1 MVLTL
6 RKRHSRAFRRGSKS
20 RPPPDNRNGGGEGN
34 LIDPIASTS
43 ENGGGGDPSVSP
55 WPNVN
60 PWTDEPRQRP
70 GSHGRTMSEPLN
82 YDHASGVIILPDEDG
97 WLDEDYVESD
107 EAEDY
112 GGTNGLDRSITE
124 SMLSADESS
133 SREATTGGSTMSTAT
148 SPLIGGGQRLSRYG
162 TYFHHP
168 ERRRQ
173 VIPGAFPR

>member
-1 MVLTL
+1 MNTVLMYSACRL
-6 RKRHSRAFRRGSKS
+6 PF
-20 RPPPDNRNGGGEGN
+20 
-34 LIDPIASTS
+34 I
-43 ENGGGGDPSVSP
+43 
-55 WPNVN
+55 
-60 PWTDEPRQRP
+60 RQP
-70 GSHGRTMSEPLN
+70 CLLCKLSLLFN

-97 WLDEDYVESD
+97 WLEEDYVESD
-107 EAEDY
+107 EVEDY

-133 SREATTGGSTMSTAT
+133 SREPTTEGGSTLNAT

-173 VIPGAFPR
+173 VIPGAFPGR